1 MKKLGIIVTS
11 IFITINLPSQVKID
25 KAIFKEVQPGFY
37 QNVIMKDV
45 QQVKEQEAPKTT
57 YRRFK
62 VDLSN
67 RDLPNKVDLYKQQW
81 HNQPISQGN
90 AGTCWAFS
98 TVSFYESEVYRLTQ
112 QKIKLSEIYV
122 VYWEYVEK
130 VKEYVRTRGKS
141 IVEEGSEANA
151 VTRIIKNYGIVPADQ
166 YTGLLKGRKYHTHE
180 EMKKEI
186 DNYLKWVKEAN
197 AWNEEAVVATVK
209 SIMNYHIGEPPT
221 QVTWNGKTMTP
232 QQFAK
237 DVLKINPDDYVD
249 ILSYMQEPFYQKV
262 LYDVPDNWWK
272 CKDYYNVPLDEFMKA
287 LRKAIENGYT
297 VAIGGDVSES
307 GFDTETQCAI
317 VPSFDIP
324 VEYINDEARQFR
336 FSNNTTTDD
345 HGMHLVGYTDYKG
358 ERWYLIKDSSAGSRN
373 NDPKAKEFGYYFFR
387 EDYIKLKIM
396 NFTVHKDAVKDL
408 LEKFK
413 NKEK

>member
-81 HNQPISQGN
+81 HNPPISQGN

-396 NFTVHKDAVKDL
+396 DFTVHKDAVKDL